1 MSFGTVT
8 YTISF
13 SEIPVDI
20 EPRSTAG
27 YGSFDVDDRAYDLL
41 YVSDI
46 SSGSM
51 ATPHLVGP
59 IIAKSTTVLTIDT
72 SVYNTGSYDTGANKH
87 VLDLKDV
94 VNIGLGISTA
104 NSTEWEDG
112 SWPFADASARHN
124 YYFFVVKD
132 KVAQANGLLGYYMQV
147 KMRLTPGSSKKT
159 ELFAVGSEIFESSK

>member
-1 MSFGTVT
+1 MSA
-8 YTISF
+8 TISF
-13 SEIPVDI
+13 SEIPADI
-20 EPRSTAG
+20 EAKSAAG
-27 YGSFDVDDRAYDLL
+27 YGGFDVDDRAYDLL

-51 ATPHLVGP
+51 ATPHLCGA

-72 SVYNTGSYDTGANKH
+72 SVYSTATYNATLNEHAI
-87 VLDLKDV
+87 DLKDV

-104 NSTEWEDG
+104 SSSEWASG
-112 SWPFADASARHN
+112 SWPFADDAVRGN
-124 YYFFVVKD
+124 FYFFVVKD
-132 KVAQANGLLGYYMQV
+132 KVAQSNGLLGYYMQV

>member
-1 MSFGTVT
+1 MA
-8 YTISF
+8 TISF

-27 YGSFDVDDRAYDLL
+27 YGGFDVDDRAYDLL

-51 ATPHLVGP
+51 ATPYLVGP

-72 SVYNTGSYDTGANKH
+72 SVYDTASYVANANKH

-94 VNIGLGISTA
+94 VNIGLGVSTA
-104 NSTEWEDG
+104 SSSEWSSG
-112 SWPFADASARHN
+112 SWPFATGTRSN

>member
-1 MSFGTVT
+1 MSA
-8 YTISF
+8 TISF
-13 SEIPVDI
+13 SEIPADI
-20 EPRSTAG
+20 EAKSSAG
-27 YGSFDVDDRAYDLL
+27 YSSFDVDDRAYDLL

-51 ATPHLVGP
+51 ATPHLCGA

-72 SVYNTGSYDTGANKH
+72 SVYGTATYNATLNEHAI
-87 VLDLKDV
+87 DLKDV

-104 NSTEWEDG
+104 NSSEWDSG
-112 SWPFADASARHN
+112 SWPFTVTGARGNH
-124 YYFFVVKD
+124 YFFVVKD
-132 KVAQANGLLGYYMQV
+132 KVAQSNGLLGYYMQV

>member
-1 MSFGTVT
+1 MSA
-8 YTISF
+8 TISF
-13 SEIPVDI
+13 SEIPADI
-20 EPRSTAG
+20 EAKSTAG
-27 YGSFDVDDRAYDLL
+27 YGGFDVDDRAYDLL

-51 ATPHLVGP
+51 ATPYLVGP
-59 IIAKSTTVLTIDT
+59 IIAKSQTVLTIDT
-72 SVYNTGSYDTGANKH
+72 SVYDTASFDSGQNKH

-104 NSTEWEDG
+104 NG
-112 SWPFADASARHN
+112 SDFEVVGATWPFADDAARHN
-124 YYFFVVKD
+124 HYFFVVKD

>member
-1 MSFGTVT
+1 MSA
-8 YTISF
+8 TISF
-13 SEIPVDI
+13 SEIPADI
-20 EPRSTAG
+20 EAKSTAG

-51 ATPHLVGP
+51 ATPYLVGP
-59 IIAKSTTVLTIDT
+59 IIAKSKTVLTIDT
-72 SVYNTGSYDTGANKH
+72 SVYDTASFDSGQNKH

-104 NSTEWEDG
+104 NG
-112 SWPFADASARHN
+112 SGFEVVGGEWPFADATTRSNH
-124 YYFFVVKD
+124 YFFVVKD

>member
-1 MSFGTVT
+1 MANA
-8 YTISF
+8 TISF
-13 SEIPVDI
+13 NEIPADI
-20 EPRSTAG
+20 EAKNAAG
-27 YGSFDVDDRAYDLL
+27 YNGFDVDDRAYDLL

-51 ATPHLVGP
+51 ATPYLVGP
-59 IIAKSTTVLTIDT
+59 IVAKSETVLTIDT
-72 SVYNTGSYDTGANKH
+72 SIYDTLSFDSGKNKH

-104 NSTEWEDG
+104 SGSEWASGDPV
-112 SWPFADASARHN
+112 WPFTDATTRSN
-124 YYFFVVKD
+124 NYFFVVKD

>member
-1 MSFGTVT
+1 MA
-8 YTISF
+8 TISF
-13 SEIPVDI
+13 NEIPVDI
-20 EPRSTAG
+20 EARSAAG

-51 ATPHLVGP
+51 ATPYLVGP
-59 IIAKSTTVLTIDT
+59 ITAKSTTVLTIDT
-72 SVYNTGSYDTGANKH
+72 SVYDTASYDSGQNKH

-104 NSTEWEDG
+104 SSTEWSDG
-112 SWPFADASARHN
+112 SWPFATGTRSN

>member
-1 MSFGTVT
+1 MANG
-8 YTISF
+8 TISF
-13 SEIPVDI
+13 NEIPADI
-20 EPRSTAG
+20 EAKNAAG
-27 YGSFDVDDRAYDLL
+27 YNGFDVDDRAYDLL

-59 IIAKSTTVLTIDT
+59 IVAKSTTVLTIDT
-72 SVYNTGSYDTGANKH
+72 SVYNTASYVAAANKH

-104 NSTEWEDG
+104 NSDTFEIVG
-112 SWPFADASARHN
+112 ASWPFADATTRQN

-159 ELFAVGSEIFESSK
+159 ELFAVGSEVFESSK

>member
-1 MSFGTVT
+1 MSA
-8 YTISF
+8 TISF
-13 SEIPVDI
+13 SEIPADI
-20 EPRSTAG
+20 EAKSSAG
-27 YGSFDVDDRAYDLL
+27 YNSFDVDDRAYDLL

-51 ATPHLVGP
+51 ATPHLCGA

-72 SVYNTGSYDTGANKH
+72 SVYGTATYNATLNEHAI
-87 VLDLKDV
+87 DLKDV

-104 NSTEWEDG
+104 NSSEWNSG
-112 SWPFADASARHN
+112 SWPFATGTRGN
-124 YYFFVVKD
+124 FYFFVVKD
-132 KVAQANGLLGYYMQV
+132 KVAQSNGLLGYYMQV

>member
-1 MSFGTVT
+1 MA
-8 YTISF
+8 TISF
-13 SEIPVDI
+13 NEIPVDI
-20 EPRSTAG
+20 EARSTAG
-27 YGSFDVDDRAYDLL
+27 YGGFDVDDRAYDLL

-51 ATPHLVGP
+51 ATPYLVGP

-72 SVYNTGSYDTGANKH
+72 GVYSTETYDSSQNKH

-104 NSTEWEDG
+104 SSTEWSNG
-112 SWPFADASARHN
+112 SWPFATGTRSN

>member
-1 MSFGTVT
+1 MA
-8 YTISF
+8 TITF
-13 SEIPVDI
+13 SEIPQDI
-20 EPRSTAG
+20 EAKSTAG
-27 YGSFDVDDRAYDLL
+27 YGGFDVDDRAYDLL

-51 ATPHLVGP
+51 ATPYLVGP
-59 IIAKSTTVLTIDT
+59 ITAKTDTVLTIDT
-72 SVYNTGSYDTGANKH
+72 SVYDTASYDEGQNKH

-104 NSTEWEDG
+104 SSIEWSDG
-112 SWPFADASARHN
+112 SWPFATGTRSN
-124 YYFFVVKD
+124 YYFFIVKD

-147 KMRLTPGSSKKT
+147 KMRLTHGSSKKT

>member
-1 MSFGTVT
+1 MA
-8 YTISF
+8 TITF
-13 SEIPVDI
+13 SEIPQDI
-20 EPRSTAG
+20 EAKSTAG
-27 YGSFDVDDRAYDLL
+27 YGGFDVDDRAYDLL

-51 ATPHLVGP
+51 ATPYLVGP
-59 IIAKSTTVLTIDT
+59 ITAKTDTVLTIDT
-72 SVYNTGSYDTGANKH
+72 SVYDTASYDSGQNKH

-94 VNIGLGISTA
+94 VNIGLGLSTA
-104 NSTEWEDG
+104 NSTDWSDG
-112 SWPFADASARHN
+112 FWPFATGTRSN
-124 YYFFVVKD
+124 YYFFVIKD

>member
-1 MSFGTVT
+1 MA
-8 YTISF
+8 TISF
-13 SEIPVDI
+13 NEIPVDI
-20 EPRSTAG
+20 EARSAAG

-51 ATPHLVGP
+51 ATPYLVGP

-72 SVYNTGSYDTGANKH
+72 SVYDTGSYNASQNKH

-104 NSTEWEDG
+104 NSTEWSDG
-112 SWPFADASARHN
+112 SWPFATGTRSN

>member
-1 MSFGTVT
+1 MSA
-8 YTISF
+8 TISF
-13 SEIPVDI
+13 SEIPADI
-20 EPRSTAG
+20 EAKSSAG
-27 YGSFDVDDRAYDLL
+27 YNSFDVDDRAYDLL

-51 ATPHLVGP
+51 ATPHLCGA

-72 SVYNTGSYDTGANKH
+72 SVYGTATYNATLNEHAI
-87 VLDLKDV
+87 DLKDV

-104 NSTEWEDG
+104 SSSEWNSG
-112 SWPFADASARHN
+112 SWPFADASVRGN

-132 KVAQANGLLGYYMQV
+132 KVAQSNGLLGYYMQV

>member
-1 MSFGTVT
+1 MSA
-8 YTISF
+8 TISF
-13 SEIPVDI
+13 SEIPADI
-20 EPRSTAG
+20 EAKSSAG
-27 YGSFDVDDRAYDLL
+27 YSSFDVDDRAYDLL

-51 ATPHLVGP
+51 ATPHLCGA

-72 SVYNTGSYDTGANKH
+72 SVYGTATYNATLNEHAI
-87 VLDLKDV
+87 DLKDV

-104 NSTEWEDG
+104 NSSEWTSG
-112 SWPFADASARHN
+112 SWPFVASADRGDF
-124 YYFFVVKD
+124 YFFVVKD
-132 KVAQANGLLGYYMQV
+132 KVAQSNGLLGYYMQV

>member
-1 MSFGTVT
+1 MSA
-8 YTISF
+8 TISF
-13 SEIPVDI
+13 NEIPVDI

-51 ATPHLVGP
+51 ATPYLVGP
-59 IIAKSTTVLTIDT
+59 IVAKSTTVLTIDT
-72 SVYNTGSYDTGANKH
+72 SVYDTASYNAAANKH

-104 NSTEWEDG
+104 NGNAFEVVGAE
-112 SWPFADASARHN
+112 WPFTDATTRSN

>member
-1 MSFGTVT
+1 MA
-8 YTISF
+8 TISF

-51 ATPHLVGP
+51 ATPYLVGP

-72 SVYNTGSYDTGANKH
+72 SVYDTASYVANANKH

-94 VNIGLGISTA
+94 LNIGLGISTA
-104 NSTEWEDG
+104 NSDDFEVVG
-112 SWPFADASARHN
+112 APFATGTRSN
-124 YYFFVVKD
+124 YYFFVIKD

>member
-1 MSFGTVT
+1 MSA
-8 YTISF
+8 TISF
-13 SEIPVDI
+13 SEIPADI
-20 EPRSTAG
+20 EAKNAAG
-27 YGSFDVDDRAYDLL
+27 YNGFDVDDRAYDLL

-51 ATPHLVGP
+51 ATPHLCGA

-72 SVYNTGSYDTGANKH
+72 SVYGTATYNATLNEHAI
-87 VLDLKDV
+87 DLKDV

-104 NSTEWEDG
+104 SSSEWNSG
-112 SWPFADASARHN
+112 SWPFADASVRGN

-132 KVAQANGLLGYYMQV
+132 KVAQSNGLLGYYMQV